1 MEDVIENINPIQFI
15 QLNTV
20 NIFHSFLISE
30 YNKTKFPFF
39 GIIELINLG
48 AFKKELTD
56 ELLVKKIIRKR
67 KGFNGDLIEL
77 LVNNLDS
84 KS

>member
-1 MEDVIENINPIQFI
+1 MEDVIENINSTQCI
-15 QLNTV
+15 QLNTE
-20 NIFHSFLISE
+20 NIFHSFLLSE

-39 GIIELINLG
+39 RIVELINLG
-48 AFKKELTD
+48 VFKKELAD